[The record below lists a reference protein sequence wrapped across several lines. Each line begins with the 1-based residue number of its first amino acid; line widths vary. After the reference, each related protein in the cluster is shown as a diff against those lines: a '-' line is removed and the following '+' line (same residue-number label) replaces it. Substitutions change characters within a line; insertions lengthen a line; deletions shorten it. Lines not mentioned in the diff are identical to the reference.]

1 MNRKAICI
9 IALAVIIC
17 CLAACSKTGAETL
30 NNDAAEGFSASQG
43 ADGKIQEEQSES
55 AQEST
60 AAKGSKSAQGSADNE
75 INFEQLG
82 GNTAQT
88 SKSASNSSTAAA
100 SDTSTS
106 KESYGDDTTAQE
118 KEPATDKDG
127 WINKWY

>member
-60 AAKGSKSAQGSADNE
+60 AAKGGQSAQGSADNE
-75 INFEQLG
+75 INFEQQE
-82 GNTAQT
+82 NTAQT
-88 SKSASNSSTAAA
+88 SKSAANSSTAAA

-106 KESYGDDTTAQE
+106 KESYGDDTTAQT